1 MNEVE
6 IGIGRN
12 NKLCIYKQNRVCC
25 YDELARGN
33 HNSENTKCQ
42 TPTLPSGMSSNRQ
55 L

>member
-6 IGIGRN
+6 IGRN
-12 NKLCIYKQNRVCC
+12 KNLCIYKQNRVCC

-33 HNSENTKCQ
+33 HSSENTKCQ
-42 TPTLPSGMSSNRQ
+42 TPSLSNGMSSNRQ